1 MVTEATRRA
10 RKTPKTPAAG
20 QAVRPSIRRERLEA
34 TRRAILASALG
45 HFSRRGFEGAS
56 LRDIAQEAGV
66 QHGMIRHIYKTKEEL
81 WRSAIAFLFER
92 MESEMSRQIPR
103 VDSRSDVERWTT
115 FVRWYVDYCARH
127 PEHARLMIQQSILEG
142 PELEWTV
149 ERYIRGRHHWHRPF
163 IERLQASGHLPDV
176 DPTSIF
182 LMVTAA
188 CQMPFLLAPE
198 ILAVTG
204 KNLLAPKEIKDHAEA
219 VIRIFLRDPGSCSQ
233 TSSAENGAE

>member
-1 MVTEATRRA
+1 MTIAGKQRIRTAAKPAEAGRTA
-10 RKTPKTPAAG
+10 
-20 QAVRPSIRRERLEA
+20 RPSVRRERLEA
-34 TRRAILASALG
+34 TRKAILASALG

-92 MESEMSRQIPR
+92 MESEMPAQVAN
-103 VDSRSDVERWTT
+103 VDVGSAAERFGI
-115 FVRWYVDYCARH
+115 FVHWYVDYCARH

-142 PELEWTV
+142 PDLEWAA
-149 ERYIRGRHHWHRPF
+149 ERYIRGRHRWHRPF
-163 IERLQASGHLPDV
+163 IERLQASGDLPDV
-176 DPTSIF
+176 DPISIF
-182 LMVTAA
+182 LMITAA

-204 KNLLAPKEIKDHAEA
+204 KNLLAPEEIKAHADA
-219 VIRIFLRDPGSCSQ
+219 VIRIFLRDRR
-233 TSSAENGAE
+233 